1 MNKLPSLKIG
11 RLEIN
16 PPFIL
21 GGMGVRITNHTLVA
35 AVANLGMAGTIAS
48 VGLCDRKTKKENYVS
63 ASNAALIKEIRA
75 ARKLTKGIIGVNIMV
90 ALTNYADLAKTAAKE
105 NVDYIISGAGLPL
118 DLPALTKGSTT
129 ALIPLVSSVRAA
141 DIILKKWQKKYDRL
155 PDAFIVEGALA
166 GGHLGYNLKEIAGWN
181 KNSLANL
188 CIGVMSLCK
197 AVKKETGHHIPV
209 IAAGGL
215 YDGKDI
221 AKMLKI
227 GVEGVQLATR
237 FIATDECTV
246 PDKIKQALIK
256 AKKDDIVV
264 IESPVGL
271 PGRVLKNKFAERI
284 LRGEKMRVDCP
295 YHCLKTCD
303 PDTSP
308 FCIAEA
314 LVNAYE
320 GDFDNG
326 IIMPGSKAYKI
337 KEIVPVKQLVET
349 LVHETLHYMNL
360 KGKQ

>member
-1 MNKLPSLKIG
+1 MRKLPSLKIG

-21 GGMGVRITNHTLVA
+21 GGMGVRITNYSLTA

-48 VGLCDRKTKKENYVS
+48 VGLCDRKTKSEQYAS
-63 ASNAALIKEIRA
+63 ASNAALIKEIRS
-75 ARKLTKGIIGVNIMV
+75 ARKLTNGGIGVNIMA
-90 ALTNYADLAKTAAKE
+90 ALTNYEELARTAAKE
-105 NVDYIISGAGLPL
+105 NVDYIIVGAGLPL
-118 DLPALTKGSTT
+118 DLPRLTKGSTA
-129 ALIPLVSSVRAA
+129 ALIPIVSSVRAA
-141 DIILKKWQKKYDRL
+141 EIIMKKWQNKYNRL

-166 GGHLGYNLKEIAGWN
+166 GGHLGYNLKEIAVWN

-188 CIGVMSLCK
+188 CKGIMSLCK
-197 AVKKETGHHIPV
+197 AVEKKTGHHIPV

-215 YDGKDI
+215 YDGEDI

-237 FIATDECTV
+237 FIATDECSV

-256 AKKDDIVV
+256 AKKDDLV
-264 IESPVGL
+264 IINSPVGM
-271 PGRVLKNKFAERI
+271 PGRVLKNKFVKRI
-284 LRGEKMRVDCP
+284 LRGEKIKVDCP
-295 YHCLKTCD
+295 YHCLKTCI
-303 PDTSP
+303 PETAP

-326 IIMPGSKAYKI
+326 IIMPGSNAYKI
-337 KEIVPVKQLVET
+337 KEIVPVKELVDT
-349 LVHETLHYMNL
+349 LVNETVHYLNL
-360 KGKQ
+360 KE

>member
-1 MNKLPSLKIG
+1 MSKLPSLKIG

-21 GGMGVRITNHTLVA
+21 GGMGVRITNHILVA

-48 VGLCDRKTKKENYVS
+48 VGLCDRKIKREQYTS
-63 ASNAALIKEIRA
+63 ASDAALIKEIRA
-75 ARKLTKGIIGVNIMV
+75 TRKLTKGIIGVNIMV
-90 ALTNYADLAKTAAKE
+90 ALTNYEDLAKTAAKE

-118 DLPALTKGSTT
+118 DLPELTKGSTT
-129 ALIPLVSSVRAA
+129 ALIPIVSSVRAA
-141 DIILKKWQKKYDRL
+141 EIILKKWRKKYDRL

-181 KNSLANL
+181 KDSLANI
-188 CIGVMSLCK
+188 CKDVMLLCK
-197 AVKKETGHHIPV
+197 EVEKETGHHIPV

-237 FIATDECTV
+237 FIATDECSV

-256 AKKDDIVV
+256 SEKNDIV
-264 IESPVGL
+264 IINSPVGL
-271 PGRVLKNKFAERI
+271 PGRVLKNRFVERI
-284 LRGEKMRVDCP
+284 LHGEKMNVVCP
-295 YHCLKTCD
+295 YHCLKTCI
-303 PDTSP
+303 PETAP
-308 FCIAEA
+308 FCIADA

-326 IIMPGSKAYKI
+326 IIMPGSNAYKI
-337 KEIVPVKQLVET
+337 KEIVPVKELVDILVNET
-349 LVHETLHYMNL
+349 VHYINL
-360 KGKQ
+360 KEK

>member
-11 RLEIN
+11 RLDIN

-21 GGMGVRITNHTLVA
+21 GGMGVRITNHVLAA

-48 VGLCDRKTKKENYVS
+48 VGLCDRKTKREQYAS

-75 ARKLTKGIIGVNIMV
+75 ARELTKGVIGVNIMV
-90 ALTNYADLAKTAAKE
+90 ALTNYEELAKTAAKE

-118 DLPALTKGSTT
+118 DLPELTKGSNT
-129 ALIPLVSSVRAA
+129 ALIPIVSSVRAA
-141 DIILKKWQKKYDRL
+141 DIILKKWRKKYDRL

-166 GGHLGYNLKEIAGWN
+166 GGHLGYNLKEIDGWN
-181 KNSLANL
+181 KDSLADICKEIIL
-188 CIGVMSLCK
+188 LCK
-197 AVKKETGHHIPV
+197 EIEKETGQHIPV

-215 YDGKDI
+215 YDGADI

-237 FIATDECTV
+237 FIATIECSI

-256 AKKDDIVV
+256 SRKDDIVV
-264 IESPVGL
+264 INSPVGL
-271 PGRVLKNKFAERI
+271 PGRVLKNKFVERI
-284 LRGEKMRVDCP
+284 LRGEKMKFDCP
-295 YHCLKTCD
+295 YHCLKTCT
-303 PDTSP
+303 PETAP

-326 IIMPGSKAYKI
+326 IIMPGSNAYKI
-337 KEIVPVKQLVET
+337 KKIVPVKELVDT
-349 LVHETLHYMNL
+349 LVNETIQNMNL
-360 KGKQ
+360 KGK